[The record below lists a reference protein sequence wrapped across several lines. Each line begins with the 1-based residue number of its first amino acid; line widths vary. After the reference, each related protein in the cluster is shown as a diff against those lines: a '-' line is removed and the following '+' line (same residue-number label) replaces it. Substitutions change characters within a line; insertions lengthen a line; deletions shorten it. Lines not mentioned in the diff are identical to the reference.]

1 MVIFHSYV
9 GLEGSYIVLAKGHFP
24 MRSILLHGG
33 GPELPAGSM
42 CPGGGGVMGVP
53 LGSSGG
59 ALAAKPASP
68 IVIGPPGGPAA
79 MPAPAVGAIGVVAGP
94 EPPVP
99 GALPVG
105 GGGRARYDHRLAA
118 KACRRTRGRPSFR
131 LAWRC
136 QGYHHQRRQP
146 QCRAPELPNSFSDL
160 SKLLVSCPL
169 NLAVLPTLV
178 HGVKR

>member
-1 MVIFHSYV
+1 MWFIVSAGGGGAEV
-9 GLEGSYIVLAKGHFP
+9 KSTTGVVSGVSAVWEGAGPAGGSGMTAFATGGA
-24 MRSILLHGG
+24 ILLHGG
-33 GPELPAGSM
+33 GPELPAGAM

-53 LGSSGG
+53 LGSGGG

-68 IVIGPPGGPAA
+68 IVIGGPAA

-94 EPPVP
+94 EPP
-99 GALPVG
+99 GALLVG

-118 KACRRTRGRPSFR
+118 KAWSGSARRTRGRPSFR

-146 QCRAPELPNSFSDL
+146 QQCRA
-160 SKLLVSCPL
+160 
-169 NLAVLPTLV
+169 A
-178 HGVKR
+178 HGYVQSG

>member
-1 MVIFHSYV
+1 M
-9 GLEGSYIVLAKGHFP
+9 G
-24 MRSILLHGG
+24 RGG
-33 GPELPAGSM
+33 ASRRVWNDSFCHRRRHTSPRRRPRTASGAM

-53 LGSSGG
+53 LGSGGG

-68 IVIGPPGGPAA
+68 IVIGGPAA

-94 EPPVP
+94 EPP
-99 GALPVG
+99 GALLVG

-118 KACRRTRGRPSFR
+118 KAWSGSARRTRGRPSFR

-146 QCRAPELPNSFSDL
+146 QQCRA
-160 SKLLVSCPL
+160 
-169 NLAVLPTLV
+169 A
-178 HGVKR
+178 HGYVQSG